1 MCKGAVIQLV
11 RKRYVSLLN
20 VLACFSVVMLH
31 ANGIFWSHPKGRLW
45 ISSLFIE
52 TFFYWAVPVFFM
64 LSGVTLLDYRDKYT
78 TLEYAKKR
86 IRRTLIP
93 FMAWSFFGMLFRQF
107 YSNMN
112 VDWSFTGIVSGMI
125 TSRYIDIYWFF
136 MPLFAVYMCIPAL
149 GAVPC
154 NTRLRV
160 FKPLCWLGVIFV
172 VVLPFICTLLKIDY
186 NRDLVP
192 PVVCGYM
199 VYLLAGYCLDKSQL
213 KLSVRLII
221 YFFGILGWAAHF
233 WGTHVL
239 SYGQSYIDG
248 TFKGYLNLPGFM
260 HSVAVF
266 VFVKQITASHWL
278 DKVPYLYSFFDRL
291 SGLTFGIYLIHFYF
305 VIAVPGLLHIKTAS
319 MLYRTFG
326 AVGIFALSAIITFC
340 LKKIPLLKHI
350 V

>member
-1 MCKGAVIQLV
+1 MT

-31 ANGIFWSHPKGRLW
+31 TNGIFWSHPKGRLW

-93 FMAWSFFGMLFRQF
+93 FMAWSIFGMLFRQF

-136 MPLFAVYMCIPAL
+136 MPLFAIYMCIPAL
-149 GAVPC
+149 GAVPG
-154 NTRLRV
+154 NIRLSIYE
-160 FKPLCWLGVIFV
+160 PLCCLGVVFV
-172 VVLPFICTLLKIDY
+172 VVLPFVSALLRIEY
-186 NRDLVP
+186 NRDLIP
-192 PVVCGYM
+192 PVVSGYM
-199 VYLLAGYCLDKSQL
+199 IYTLAGYCLDKRQL
-213 KLSVRLII
+213 SLPTRLMI

-239 SYGQSYIDG
+239 SLDQPYIDG
-248 TFKGYLNLPGFM
+248 TFKGYLNLPCFM

-266 VFVKQITASHWL
+266 VFIRQLSESHWL
-278 DKVPYLYSFFDRL
+278 DSKPIFDTVISNL
-291 SGLTFGIYLIHFYF
+291 ASVTFGVYLMHFYF
-305 VIAVPGLLHIKTAS
+305 VIAVPDLLNIKTAS
-319 MLYRTFG
+319 IIYRTIG
-326 AVGIFALSAIITFC
+326 ATGIFTLCAMITF
-340 LKKIPLLKHI
+340 LLRKIPLLKH
-350 V
+350 VV